1 MKSLIESLLD
11 IEDNIDNVED
21 TIKANQLVKDL
32 ENKKDFEKTIDDFI
46 KDMRK
51 SGLKKESGD
60 IRRLMN
66 INKNCYIQVTK
77 KLRGEIYQYTRI
89 IFINSNRMWGGI
101 TLCTNLDWGESN
113 VVYTNSFD
121 NSISTL
127 GLGKHPYENYIRYE
141 NYKVPSNKNKFIDY
155 IIELIRKNH
164 KK

>member
-11 IEDNIDNVED
+11 IEANIDNVED
-21 TIKANQLVKDL
+21 TTKADQLIKHL
-32 ENKKDFEKTIDDFI
+32 EKVTDFEKTIDDFI

-51 SGLKKESGD
+51 SGLRKESGD
-60 IRRLMN
+60 ILRLMN
-66 INKNCYIQVTK
+66 VNKNCYIQVSKT
-77 KLRGEIYQYTRI
+77 LRGENFQYTYI
-89 IFINSNRMWGGI
+89 FFINSNRMWGGI
-101 TLCTNLDWGESN
+101 TLCTNLASGKSA
-113 VVYTNSFD
+113 VVYTNSVD

-127 GLGKHPYENYIRYE
+127 GKSPYENYIRYE

>member
-1 MKSLIESLLD
+1 MKSLIESLFD
-11 IEDNIDNVED
+11 IDNNIDSVED
-21 TIKANQLVKDL
+21 IAKADQLVKDL

-51 SGLKKESGD
+51 SGLRKESGD

-66 INKNCYIQVTK
+66 INKNCYIQVSKT
-77 KLRGEIYQYTRI
+77 LRGENFQYTYI
-89 IFINSNRMWGGI
+89 FFINSNRMWARI
-101 TLCTNLDWGESN
+101 TLCTNLNWGDST
-113 VVYTNSFD
+113 VVYTNSVD

-127 GLGKHPYENYIRYE
+127 GKSPYENYIRYE
-141 NYKVPSNKNKFIDY
+141 NYKVPKNKNKFIDY